1 MKRYETIS
9 YPEVKADLE
18 AGKCKIVENFYVYPD
33 KIVSPTDHYGFRIV
47 KGTYD
52 KIRGYVVTTS
62 RSLARYSVAHLKA
75 RAFLI
80 GDSKEKFF
88 ISFKDG
94 NPANNNLDNLE
105 IRYIRKKFCKHCG
118 KKMKYDAL
126 HEYCLDCRMEH
137 TEYSKTNDRELERRK
152 DLLKDIDIEALE
164 EKQKKRAKLYLE
176 GWTLHAIAKKLNVTR
191 QAIEQSIK
199 NIAKNDKEI
208 KKIRRRIVKTE
219 KEIQLLN
226 FKIEKYQQKIKRCQ
240 EELDMKQAYY
250 NSLLE
255 NNDLTID

>member
-1 MKRYETIS
+1 MKGYETIS

-18 AGKCKIVENFYVYPD
+18 AGKCKKIENFYVYPD
-33 KIVSPTDHYGFRIV
+33 KIVSPTDYYGFRIV

-52 KIRGYVVTTS
+52 KIRGYVVTTP

-105 IRYIRKKFCKHCG
+105 VRYVRKKFCKHCG
-118 KKMKYDAL
+118 KKIQQHVQ
-126 HEYCLDCRMEH
+126 HEYCLKCRMKYPEFN
-137 TEYSKTNDRELERRK
+137 KVNNNELERRK

-164 EKQKKRAKLYLE
+164 KKQKERAKLYLE

-191 QAIEQSIK
+191 QAVDQSIK
-199 NIAKNDKEI
+199 NIAKNNKEA
-208 KKIRRRIVKTE
+208 KRMQRKLTKVN

-226 FKIEKYQQKIKRCQ
+226 SKIEKYRQKIDRCQ
-240 EELDMKQAYY
+240 EEINIKQVYY

-255 NNDLTID
+255 KTV

>member
-1 MKRYETIS
+1 MKGYETIS

-18 AGKCKIVENFYVYPD
+18 AGKCKKIENFYVYPD

-52 KIRGYVVTTS
+52 KIRGYVVTTP

-94 NPANNNLDNLE
+94 NPVNNDLDNLKV
-105 IRYIRKKFCKHCG
+105 RYIKKKFCKHCG

-126 HEYCLDCRMEH
+126 HEYCLDCRMEY

-164 EKQKKRAKLYLE
+164 EKQKERAKLYLE

-191 QAIEQSIK
+191 QAVDQSIK

-208 KKIRRRIVKTE
+208 KKTRRRIIKTE

-226 FKIEKYQQKIKRCQ
+226 SKIEKYQQKINLCQ
-240 EELDMKQAYY
+240 KELDAKQTYY
-250 NSLLE
+250 NSLIE
-255 NNDLTID
+255 KTV

>member
-1 MKRYETIS
+1 MKGYETIS

-18 AGKCKIVENFYVYPD
+18 AGKCKKIENFYVYPD

-52 KIRGYVVTTS
+52 KIRGYVVTTP
-62 RSLARYSVAHLKA
+62 RSLARYSVSHLKA
-75 RAFLI
+75 RVFLI

-88 ISFKDG
+88 VSFKDG

-105 IRYIRKKFCKHCG
+105 VRYVRKKFCKHCG

-137 TEYSKTNDRELERRK
+137 TEYSKTNNRELERRK
-152 DLLKDIDIEALE
+152 DLLKNIDIEALE
-164 EKQKKRAKLYLE
+164 EKQKERAKLYLE
-176 GWTLHAIAKKLNVTR
+176 GWTLNAIAKKLNVTR
-191 QAIEQSIK
+191 QAVNQSIK

-208 KKIRRRIVKTE
+208 KKTRRRIVKTE

-226 FKIEKYQQKIKRCQ
+226 SKIEKYQQKIKRCQ

-250 NSLLE
+250 NSLIE
-255 NNDLTID
+255 KTV

>member
-1 MKRYETIS
+1 MKGYETIS

-52 KIRGYVVTTS
+52 KIRGYVVTTP

-105 IRYIRKKFCKHCG
+105 VRYIRKKFCKHCG
-118 KKMKYDAL
+118 KKIQQHVQ
-126 HEYCLDCRMEH
+126 HEYCLKCRMKYPEFN
-137 TEYSKTNDRELERRK
+137 KVNNNELERRK
-152 DLLKDIDIEALE
+152 NLLKDINIEALE
-164 EKQKKRAKLYLE
+164 EKQKERAKLYLE

-191 QAIEQSIK
+191 QAVDQSIK
-199 NIAKNDKEI
+199 NIAKNNKEA
-208 KKIRRRIVKTE
+208 KRMQRKLTKVN

-226 FKIEKYQQKIKRCQ
+226 SKIEKYRQKIDRCQ
-240 EELDMKQAYY
+240 EEINVKQVYY

-255 NNDLTID
+255 KTV

>member
-1 MKRYETIS
+1 MKGYETIS

-18 AGKCKIVENFYVYPD
+18 AGKCKKIENFYVYPN

-52 KIRGYVVTTS
+52 KIRGYVVTTP
-62 RSLARYSVAHLKA
+62 RSLARYSVAYLKA

-94 NPANNNLDNLE
+94 NPANNNLDNLKV
-105 IRYIRKKFCKHCG
+105 RYVRKKFCKHCG

-126 HEYCLDCRMEH
+126 HEYCLDCRMEYA
-137 TEYSKTNDRELERRK
+137 EYSKTNDRELKRRK

-164 EKQKKRAKLYLE
+164 EKQKERAKLYLE
-176 GWTLHAIAKKLNVTR
+176 GWTLNAIAKKLNITR
-191 QAIEQSIK
+191 QAVEQSIK

-208 KKIRRRIVKTE
+208 KKTRRKIVKTE

-226 FKIEKYQQKIKRCQ
+226 SKIEKYQQKINQCQ

-255 NNDLTID
+255 KTV

>member
-1 MKRYETIS
+1 MKGYETIS

-18 AGKCKIVENFYVYPD
+18 AGKCKKIENFYVYPD

-52 KIRGYVVTTS
+52 KIRGYVVTTP

-105 IRYIRKKFCKHCG
+105 VRYVRKKFCKHCG

-126 HEYCLDCRMEH
+126 HEYCLDCRIKY
-137 TEYSKTNDRELERRK
+137 TEFSKTNDRELERRK

-164 EKQKKRAKLYLE
+164 DKQKERAKLYLE
-176 GWTLHAIAKKLNVTR
+176 GWTLNTIAKKLNITR
-191 QAIEQSIK
+191 QAVEQSIK
-199 NIAKNDKEI
+199 NIAKNDRET
-208 KKIRRRIVKTE
+208 RRIQRKLAKIN

-226 FKIEKYQQKIKRCQ
+226 SKIEKYQQKINLCQ
-240 EELDMKQAYY
+240 KELDAKQTYY
-250 NSLLE
+250 NSLIE
-255 NNDLTID
+255 KTV

>member
-1 MKRYETIS
+1 MKGYETIS
-9 YPEVKADLE
+9 YPEVKADVD

-33 KIVSPTDHYGFRIV
+33 KIVSPTDYYGFRIV

-52 KIRGYVVTTS
+52 KIRGYVVTTP

-75 RAFLI
+75 RAFLV
-80 GDSKEKFF
+80 DNTKEKFF
-88 ISFKDG
+88 VSFKDG

-105 IRYIRKKFCKHCG
+105 VRYVRKKFCKHCG

-126 HEYCLDCRMEH
+126 HEYCLDCRMKH
-137 TEYSKTNDRELERRK
+137 TEYSKTNDCELERRK

-164 EKQKKRAKLYLE
+164 EKQKERAKLYLE
-176 GWTLHAIAKKLNVTR
+176 GWTLNAIAKKLNITR
-191 QAIEQSIK
+191 QAVEQSIK

-226 FKIEKYQQKIKRCQ
+226 SKIEKYQQKINQCQ

-250 NSLLE
+250 NSLIE
-255 NNDLTID
+255 KTV

>member
-1 MKRYETIS
+1 MKGYETIS
-9 YPEVKADLE
+9 YPKVKADVDE
-18 AGKCKIVENFYVYPD
+18 GKCKIVENFYVYQD

-52 KIRGYVVTTS
+52 KIRGYVVTTPQ
-62 RSLARYSVAHLKA
+62 SLARYSVAHLKA

-105 IRYIRKKFCKHCG
+105 VRYVRKKFCKHCG
-118 KKMKYDAL
+118 KKIQQHVQ
-126 HEYCLDCRMEH
+126 HEYCLKCRMEYP
-137 TEYSKTNDRELERRK
+137 EFNKVNNNELERRK

-164 EKQKKRAKLYLE
+164 EKQKERAKLYLE
-176 GWTLHAIAKKLNVTR
+176 GLTFEAIANKFNITR
-191 QAIEQSIK
+191 QAVEQSIK

-226 FKIEKYQQKIKRCQ
+226 SKIEKYQQKINQCQ

-255 NNDLTID
+255 KTV

>member
-1 MKRYETIS
+1 MKGYETIS

-18 AGKCKIVENFYVYPD
+18 AGKCKKIENFYVYPD

-52 KIRGYVVTTS
+52 KIRGYVVTTP

-80 GDSKEKFF
+80 ENLKEKFF

-105 IRYIRKKFCKHCG
+105 VRYVRKKFCKHCG

-126 HEYCLDCRMEH
+126 HEYCLDCRMKY
-137 TEYSKTNDRELERRK
+137 TEFSRTNDRELERRK

-164 EKQKKRAKLYLE
+164 DKQKERAKLYLE
-176 GWTLHAIAKKLNVTR
+176 GWTLNTIAKKLNITR
-191 QAIEQSIK
+191 QAVEQSIK
-199 NIAKNDKEI
+199 NIAKNDRET
-208 KKIRRRIVKTE
+208 RRIQRKLAKIN

-226 FKIEKYQQKIKRCQ
+226 SKIEKYQQKINLCQ
-240 EELDMKQAYY
+240 KELGAKQIYY
-250 NSLLE
+250 NSLIE
-255 NNDLTID
+255 KTV

>member
-1 MKRYETIS
+1 MKGYETIS

-18 AGKCKIVENFYVYPD
+18 AGKCKKIENFYVYLD

-52 KIRGYVVTTS
+52 KIRGYVVTTH

-75 RAFLI
+75 RAFLV
-80 GDSKEKFF
+80 DDTKEKFF
-88 ISFKDG
+88 VSFKDG
-94 NPANNNLDNLE
+94 NPANNDLDNLE
-105 IRYIRKKFCKHCG
+105 VRYIKKKFCKHCG

-152 DLLKDIDIEALE
+152 NLLKDINIEALE
-164 EKQKKRAKLYLE
+164 EKQKERAKLYLE
-176 GWTLHAIAKKLNVTR
+176 GWTFKAIANKFNITR
-191 QAIEQSIK
+191 QAVEQSIK

-208 KKIRRRIVKTE
+208 KKTRRRIVKTE

-226 FKIEKYQQKIKRCQ
+226 SKIEKYQQKIKRCQ

-255 NNDLTID
+255 KTV

>member
-1 MKRYETIS
+1 MKGYETIS

-18 AGKCKIVENFYVYPD
+18 AGKCKKIENFYVYPD

-52 KIRGYVVTTS
+52 KIRGYVVTTP
-62 RSLARYSVAHLKA
+62 RSLARYSVSHLKA
-75 RAFLI
+75 RAFLV
-80 GDSKEKFF
+80 DNTKEKFF
-88 ISFKDG
+88 VSFKDG
-94 NPANNNLDNLE
+94 NPANNDLDNLE
-105 IRYIRKKFCKHCG
+105 VRYIKKKFCKHCG

-126 HEYCLDCRMEH
+126 HEYCLDCRMKYPEFN
-137 TEYSKTNDRELERRK
+137 KVNNNELERRK
-152 DLLKDIDIEALE
+152 NLLKDINIEALE
-164 EKQKKRAKLYLE
+164 EKQKERAKLYLE

-191 QAIEQSIK
+191 QAVDQSIK

-208 KKIRRRIVKTE
+208 KKTRRRIVKTE

-226 FKIEKYQQKIKRCQ
+226 SKIEKYQQKIKRCQ

-255 NNDLTID
+255 KTV

>member
-1 MKRYETIS
+1 MKGYETIS

-18 AGKCKIVENFYVYPD
+18 AGKCKKIENFYVYPD
-33 KIVSPTDHYGFRIV
+33 KIVSPTDYYGFRIV

-52 KIRGYVVTTS
+52 KIRGYIVTTP

-80 GDSKEKFF
+80 EDSKEKFF

-105 IRYIRKKFCKHCG
+105 VRYVRKKFCKHCG

-208 KKIRRRIVKTE
+208 KKTRRRIVKTE
-219 KEIQLLN
+219 KEIQLLSS
-226 FKIEKYQQKIKRCQ
+226 KIEKYQQKIKRCQ

-255 NNDLTID
+255 KTV

>member
-1 MKRYETIS
+1 MKGYETIS

-18 AGKCKIVENFYVYPD
+18 AGKCKKIENFYVYPD

-47 KGTYD
+47 KGTFD
-52 KIRGYVVTTS
+52 KIRGYVVTTP
-62 RSLARYSVAHLKA
+62 RSLARYSVSHLKA
-75 RAFLI
+75 RAFLV
-80 GDSKEKFF
+80 DNTKEKFF
-88 ISFKDG
+88 VSFKDG
-94 NPANNNLDNLE
+94 NPANNDLDNLE
-105 IRYIRKKFCKHCG
+105 VRYIKKKFCKHCG

-126 HEYCLDCRMEH
+126 HEYCLDCRMKYPEFN
-137 TEYSKTNDRELERRK
+137 KVNNNELERRK
-152 DLLKDIDIEALE
+152 NLLKDINIEALE
-164 EKQKKRAKLYLE
+164 EKQKERAKLYLE

-191 QAIEQSIK
+191 QAVDQSIK

-208 KKIRRRIVKTE
+208 KKTRRRIVKTE

-226 FKIEKYQQKIKRCQ
+226 SKIEKYQQKIKRCQ

-255 NNDLTID
+255 KTV

>member
-1 MKRYETIS
+1 MKGYETIS

-52 KIRGYVVTTS
+52 KIRGYVVTTP

-105 IRYIRKKFCKHCG
+105 VRYIRKKFCKHCG
-118 KKMKYDAL
+118 KKIQQHVQ
-126 HEYCLDCRMEH
+126 HEYCLKCRMKYPEFN
-137 TEYSKTNDRELERRK
+137 KVNNNELERRK
-152 DLLKDIDIEALE
+152 NLLKDINIEALE
-164 EKQKKRAKLYLE
+164 EKQKERAKLYLE
-176 GWTLHAIAKKLNVTR
+176 GWTFEAIANKFNITR
-191 QAIEQSIK
+191 QAVEQSIK

-208 KKIRRRIVKTE
+208 KKIRRRIIKTE

-226 FKIEKYQQKIKRCQ
+226 SKIEKYRQKIDRCQ
-240 EELDMKQAYY
+240 EEINVKQVYY

-255 NNDLTID
+255 KTV

>member
-1 MKRYETIS
+1 MKGYETIS

-18 AGKCKIVENFYVYPD
+18 VGKCKKIENFYVYPD

-52 KIRGYVVTTS
+52 KIRGYVVTTP

-105 IRYIRKKFCKHCG
+105 VRYVRKKFCKHCG
-118 KKMKYDAL
+118 KKIQQRVQ
-126 HEYCLDCRMEH
+126 HEYCLKCRMKYPEFN
-137 TEYSKTNDRELERRK
+137 KVNNNELERRK
-152 DLLKDIDIEALE
+152 NLLKDVSIEALE
-164 EKQKKRAKLYLE
+164 DKQKERAKLYLE
-176 GWTLHAIAKKLNVTR
+176 GWTLNTIAKKLNITR
-191 QAIEQSIK
+191 QAVEQSIK
-199 NIAKNDKEI
+199 NIAKNDRET
-208 KKIRRRIVKTE
+208 RRIQRKLAKIN

-226 FKIEKYQQKIKRCQ
+226 SKIEKYQQKINLCQ
-240 EELDMKQAYY
+240 KELDAKQTYY
-250 NSLLE
+250 NSLIE
-255 NNDLTID
+255 KTV

>member
-1 MKRYETIS
+1 MKGYETIS

-18 AGKCKIVENFYVYPD
+18 ASKCKIVENFYVYPD

-52 KIRGYVVTTS
+52 KIRGYVVTTP

-105 IRYIRKKFCKHCG
+105 VRYIRKKFCKHCG

-199 NIAKNDKEI
+199 NIAKNDKKI

-226 FKIEKYQQKIKRCQ
+226 SKIEKYQQKIKRCQ
-240 EELDMKQAYY
+240 EELDAKQIYY
-250 NSLLE
+250 NSLIE
-255 NNDLTID
+255 KTV